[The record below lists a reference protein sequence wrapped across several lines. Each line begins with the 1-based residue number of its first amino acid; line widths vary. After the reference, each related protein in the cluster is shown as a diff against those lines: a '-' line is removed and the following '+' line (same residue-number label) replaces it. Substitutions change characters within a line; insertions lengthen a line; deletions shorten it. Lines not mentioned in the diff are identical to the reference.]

1 MFQGLDC
8 SSFKALRELGS
19 ERRETVWSISG
30 EGVRVL
36 KNLHRSTRGFG
47 MIRHS
52 CASFYIHLDSD
63 MYICLIT
70 ESILSKKLISG

>member
-1 MFQGLDC
+1 MLQGLDC

-36 KNLHRSTRGFG
+36 KNLHCSTRGFG

-52 CASFYIHLDSD
+52 CASFYIHR
-63 MYICLIT
+63 ICWIA
-70 ESILSKKLISG
+70 ICIYV